1 MSGCRWRASTTPPA
15 GSRRSR
21 PRARGSTPGGAPPPA
36 PHPSTPGKTRGA
48 PPAGPPPSPSRT
60 GGGPTPPP
68 RPPAPPPPPPADSE
82 MMSAIRLRRL
92 IAEDA
97 PVIAGYDEALFAKAL
112 TRDRPI
118 APSIEAMRWA
128 REASLQILERLT
140 DAEWDRKATHE
151 ESGAYSVDT
160 WLEIY
165 AAHPH
170 EHAAQIRRSRGI
182 A

>member
-1 MSGCRWRASTTPPA
+1 MNSERRKQLIDTYRDGHRAVMDALDGIRDEDLDHAAGDEWTPREIA
-15 GSRRSR
+15 
-21 PRARGSTPGGAPPPA
+21 
-36 PHPSTPGKTRGA
+36 HHL
-48 PPAGPPPSPSRT
+48 
-60 GGGPTPPP
+60 
-68 RPPAPPPPPPADSE
+68 ADSE

-92 IAEDA
+92 IAEDS
-97 PVIAGYDEALFAKAL
+97 PVLAGYDEALFAKAL

-140 DAEWDRKATHE
+140 DAEWERKATHA
-151 ESGAYSVDT
+151 ESGAYSVDK

-165 AAHPH
+165 AKHPH